1 MRLPNPFFGM
11 SASQE
16 GFSFSQRPIARL
28 AGQTLI
34 YGLTTVVGRFL
45 NYLLVILHTR
55 IFHNADYGTI
65 SLLYAYA
72 SFVAILFTV
81 GMETAFFRHFNKD
94 NNKEGV
100 YATALASLLA
110 SSAFFSVLLIVLSGP
125 LAVVLSI
132 PKHPEYIVWF
142 ALILG
147 ADAVTAIPFARLRQ
161 ENRAFRYAAIRLAN
175 IGFNV
180 GFNLFFLL
188 LCPWLYKV
196 LRTPAASKW
205 LAAVYNPHIGVGY
218 VFIANLI
225 ASAATLLMLLPEI
238 LGRRLRI
245 DRKIWASMIPYALP
259 LIIVGLAGMVNETMD
274 RIFLRLWLPGTLQ
287 ARLANIGIYSACY
300 KLSLVMTLFIQ
311 AFRLTAEPFFFE
323 QAKTSDARK
332 TYARV
337 MTYFALVCS
346 LIFLGVMVFIDLFQ
360 LLIGPEFR
368 SGMGIVPILLMANL
382 CLGVYYSI
390 SVWYKLTD
398 KTLYGALISLGG
410 ALLTLLLNFWWIPL
424 MGFRGSAWATL
435 SCYFAMMTAGYLLG
449 QRHYHIP
456 YDLKRFF
463 FYPGLALGF
472 FFLNNHL
479 LSRAI
484 HLSLAGRMVSG
495 ALWVSLFLLISFYF
509 ERRRDRP
516 SA

>member
-1 MRLPNPFFGM
+1 MRLPIPLSGIFADRKV
-11 SASQE
+11 SP
-16 GFSFSQRPIARL
+16 FSQRPIVHL

-72 SFVAILFTV
+72 SFVAILFTF
-81 GMETAFFRHFNKD
+81 GMETAFFRHFNKEND
-94 NNKEGV
+94 KEGV
-100 YATALASLLA
+100 YATALTALLA
-110 SSAFFSVLLIVLSGP
+110 SSAFFSVILIVLSRT

-188 LCPWLYKV
+188 LCPWLYRV
-196 LRTPAASKW
+196 LRTPAASKL

-225 ASAATLLMLLPEI
+225 ASVATLLLLLPEI
-238 LGRRLRI
+238 LGRRLRLN
-245 DRKIWASMIPYALP
+245 RKLWSSMIRYALP

-274 RIFLRLWLPGTLQ
+274 RIFLRLWLPGTFPS
-287 ARLANIGIYSACY
+287 RLSTIGIYSACY

-323 QAKTSDARK
+323 QAKKSDARK

-337 MTYFALVCS
+337 MTYFTIVCS
-346 LIFLGVMVFIDLFQ
+346 LIFLGVMAFIDLFQ

-368 SGMGIVPILLMANL
+368 SGMGIVPVLLMANF

-398 KTLYGALISLGG
+398 KTLYGALISIGG
-410 ALLTLLLNFWWIPL
+410 ALLTLILNFWWIPL
-424 MGFRGSAWATL
+424 MGFRGSAWATFC
-435 SCYFAMMTAGYLLG
+435 CYFAMMAAGYLLG

-479 LSRAI
+479 LPKVV
-484 HLSLAGRMVSG
+484 HLPLAGRMISG
-495 ALWVSLFLLISFYF
+495 ALWVSLFLMISFYI
-509 ERRRDRP
+509 ERRRNRP
-516 SA
+516 AA